1 MITNTGKNIIAKYL
15 VGQAPAYASYIALGC
30 GPKPI
35 ASGASFT
42 PYKEEFT
49 NKDVLDFEMFRVP
62 IISRGYVTDNGVNKV
77 VLTAELPTEERYEIS
92 EVGIYSAGSNP
103 AAGAYDSKM
112 VFSFSQSE
120 SWEFHGTAL
129 SQKIPTIYVPLDTLQ
144 GLIRDDVI
152 VGSYKINQTTRE
164 YDEVNGQLELLKAF
178 QTNADNRTFMDSI
191 KRNLRYE
198 KSRMLNNIIM
208 MSGAASKLNSS
219 LVPQAGAAHI
229 HLTGASV
236 NFTKNSPSDLL
247 KLAFSLVNKYG
258 ASDVQ
263 PDEIRIL
270 IEFSS
275 TDEYNSGQYARFETK
290 IANVLDVPNNT
301 STFAKNRY
309 FVESKQLQDL
319 TKSDGF
325 SWDSVNT
332 VKIYTTVIKDG
343 VESGDYYI
351 GLDALRLDNLST
363 INQLYGLTGYTV
375 VRTDNAE
382 TIVKIPNTTNY
393 VEFRFGMDVA

>member
-1 MITNTGKNIIAKYL
+1 

-35 ASGASFT
+35 SSGTSFDT
-42 PYKEEFT
+42 YKEEFT

-103 AAGAYDSKM
+103 SAGAYDSKM

-120 SWEFHGTAL
+120 NWEFHGSASL
-129 SQKIPTIYVPLDTLQ
+129 SQNIPTIQIPLDTLN
-144 GLIRDDVI
+144 GLVRDDII
-152 VGSYKINQTTRE
+152 VGSYKINSETKE
-164 YDEVNGQLELLKAF
+164 YDALGTLTPLKAF
-178 QTNADNRTFMDSI
+178 QTNADNRVFMDSV

-198 KSRMLNNIIM
+198 KSRMLNNLIM
-208 MSGAASKLNSS
+208 MSGSSGKLNAS
-219 LVPQAGAAHI
+219 LVPQTGSSHI
-229 HLTGASV
+229 HLTGASL

-247 KLAFSLVNKYG
+247 KLAFSLINKIG
-258 ASDVQ
+258 GSDIQ
-263 PDEIRIL
+263 PDEVRIL
-270 IEFSS
+270 VEFSS
-275 TDEYNSGQYARFETK
+275 TDEYNSGQWAK
-290 IANVLDVPNNT
+290 LKVKLVNGVDGN
-301 STFAKNRY
+301 FATNRY
-309 FVESKQLQDL
+309 FVSKSQLQDL

-332 VKIYTTVIKDG
+332 VKIYTTVIKDS
-343 VESGDYYI
+343 VESEDYYI

-363 INQLYGLTGYTV
+363 INQLYGLTGYTI